1 MELAKAHLDI
11 GTMVNDW
18 AAAEHFWGEVIGLPF
33 EKFEKIGG
41 GVRQYR
47 FGAHGSVVK
56 VNHSRV
62 PLAIDPTVHR
72 RVRLAHSRVSEPLLV
87 HDSEWVEVELVP
99 PGHEGVV
106 GIEIVNA
113 TASPQEAERFWVV
126 GLGAEVV
133 GEGRYRI
140 GNTLVSCLHV
150 PGMIGPS
157 TRTAAGF
164 RYLTVQVL
172 DVDAEYARLMK
183 LGFRSEGPP
192 VSLGQTARIA
202 FVRDPDG
209 GYVEVSQRAEVTG
222 APIPPG

>member
-18 AAAEHFWGEVIGLPF
+18 AEAEHFWAEVVGLPF

-56 VNHSRV
+56 VNHSRT
-62 PLAIDPTVHR
+62 PLPIDPTVHR
-72 RVRLAHSRVSEPLLV
+72 RVRIAHSGVREPLLV
-87 HDSEWVEVELVP
+87 HDSEWVEIELVP
-99 PGHEGVV
+99 PGHEDVV
-106 GIEIVNA
+106 GLEIINA
-113 TASPQEAERFWVV
+113 TASPAESERFWVV

-140 GNTLVSCLHV
+140 GDTLVSCLHV
-150 PGMIGPS
+150 PGMIGPT
-157 TRTAAGF
+157 TRTAAGL
-164 RYLTVQVL
+164 RYLTVQVF
-172 DVDAEYARLMK
+172 DVDAEYARLME
-183 LGFRSEGPP
+183 LGFASEGPP
-192 VSLGQTARIA
+192 LSLGQTARIA

-209 GYVEVSQRAEVTG
+209 GYVEVSQRAEITG
-222 APIPPG
+222 SRIPTD